1 MAEEKD
7 HKRVNL
13 SAIQVIAGSMA
24 AVTSALAASYLG
36 PGGTLVGAA
45 GGSAIATVGGAVY
58 AHYLDR
64 TRHRLKSVT
73 LRPAGNGRRRAGPPG
88 GRPPAAAEEAV
99 TEVIPAV
106 SGAAGP
112 DRDDNEADQPMLAL
126 LRSRRLA
133 LGISAVVGF
142 GIALVALTGI
152 EAAVGKTISGILR
165 GTDDNG
171 TSVGQVI
178 RLSKHESIPATRS
191 TSRPS
196 PEATSSPSLEATS
209 SPSPEAT
216 SRSEQTP
223 TGAAT
228 ASPTQP
234 AAPTATPTS
243 VPSATPSVVI
253 PQPTAMGSAKG

>member
-1 MAEEKD
+1 MVEEKD

-45 GGSAIATVGGAVY
+45 GGSVIATVGGAVY

-64 TRHRLKSVT
+64 TRHRLKSVI
-73 LRPAGNGRRRAGPPG
+73 LRPAANGRRTAGLPG
-88 GRPPAAAEEAV
+88 GDPAAAPEEAV

-106 SGAAGP
+106 SADAPPTPVGGL
-112 DRDDNEADQPMLAL
+112 DRDDNEADQPTLAW
-126 LRSRRLA
+126 LRARKLA
-133 LGISAVVGF
+133 LGISAVVCF
-142 GIALVALTGI
+142 GVALVALTGV
-152 EAAVGKTISGILR
+152 EAAIGKTISGILR

-178 RLSKHESIPATRS
+178 RPSNHGSIPATRS
-191 TSRPS
+191 TSR
-196 PEATSSPSLEATS
+196 
-209 SPSPEAT
+209 PSPEAT

-234 AAPTATPTS
+234 ASPTATPTS
-243 VPSATPSVVI
+243 VPSDTPSVVV
-253 PQPTAMGSAKG
+253 PQPTATTGLGGSSPRVR